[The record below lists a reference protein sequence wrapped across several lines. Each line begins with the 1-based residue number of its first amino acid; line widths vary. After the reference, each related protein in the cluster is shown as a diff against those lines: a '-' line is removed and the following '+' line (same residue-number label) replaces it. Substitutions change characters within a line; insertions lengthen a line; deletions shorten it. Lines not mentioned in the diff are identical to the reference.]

1 MIKDYSQKHEVTINV
16 TISPIS
22 NDAKG
27 LTEHRKK
34 VSSIEFYK
42 RAWINDQEVFLKVE
56 VGRSMIEDIFEQ
68 IQEIEMQT
76 IMAESSD
83 LPF

>member
-1 MIKDYSQKHEVTINV
+1 MT
-16 TISPIS
+16 
-22 NDAKG
+22 
-27 LTEHRKK
+27 KK
-34 VSSIEFYK
+34 F
-42 RAWINDQEVFLKVE
+42 FLKVE
-56 VGRSMIEDIFEQ
+56 VGRLMIEDIFEQ